1 MRIRF
6 WGTRGSLPVCLTA
19 ADIKQKIVES
29 LVAAGGRTF
38 KTRQDAQSF
47 VEGELPFSISHTYGG
62 NSSCVEIDTGT
73 GEYVLCDLG
82 TGARPFGL
90 HVMSQKKGA
99 ASTFHIFLSH
109 LHWDHIMGFP
119 FLVPAYVPGNRVII
133 YGCHDAIEQAFRRQ
147 HASPCFPVDFAQLG
161 AKVEFVKLKT
171 GVRQRIAG
179 LEVTPKLQMHGGDSY
194 GYRFER
200 DGKVVVYSTDSEHKT
215 DDKVSTREFV
225 EFFSKADLVIFDA
238 MYSLADT
245 ASVKEDWGHSSN
257 IVGVELCQ
265 LAKAKHLCLFH
276 HEPVYSDAKIASVLE
291 ETLRLEQITRE
302 GHQLK
307 ISSAYDGM
315 EIVV

>member
-6 WGTRGSLPVCLTA
+6 WGTRGSLPVSLTA

-29 LVAAGGRTF
+29 IIAAGGRTF

-47 VEGELPFSISHTYGG
+47 VERELPFSISHTYGG

-119 FLVPAYVPGNRVII
+119 FLVPAYVPGNRVVI

-147 HASPCFPVDFAQLG
+147 HSSPCFPVDFAQLG
-161 AKVEFVKLKT
+161 ASVEFVKLKT

>member
-6 WGTRGSLPVCLTA
+6 WGTRGSLPVSLTA

-29 LVAAGGRTF
+29 IIAAGGRTF

-47 VEGELPFSISHTYGG
+47 VERELPFSISHTYGG

-90 HVMSQKKGA
+90 HVMSQKKGT

-119 FLVPAYVPGNRVII
+119 FLVPAYVPGNRVVI

-147 HASPCFPVDFAQLG
+147 HSSPCFPVDFAQLG
-161 AKVEFVKLKT
+161 ASVEFVKLKT